1 MPGVGRRAPQGHRS
15 RTPGQFLSLLHPLL
29 YERAWVSIPAGG
41 PGGGEGGAGGLHIRL
56 AHPGTHDCLFKQKN
70 KGTRAPGARPSC
82 AQGWAPGRP
91 EGTDKAGAND
101 TRSLPG
107 RKCPPSAGH

>member
-1 MPGVGRRAPQGHRS
+1 MRGRAEQPGCTFVWHTQAHTTACLNRKIKAPESPGR
-15 RTPGQFLSLLHPLL
+15 GQAARKAGLL
-29 YERAWVSIPAGG
+29 A
-41 PGGGEGGAGGLHIRL
+41 
-56 AHPGTHDCLFKQKN
+56 
-70 KGTRAPGARPSC
+70 
-82 AQGWAPGRP
+82 RP